1 MTSCKKFGSLQMGGK
16 SLNSL
21 NSSESTKLAKAEIK
35 IVRSILTFQ
44 LYPDQGILPF
54 VIQLHLKNSM
64 KLRRENP
71 IHIFVKFEFKFERVY
86 SSTKPSPSCQDLKH
100 LTCLCADLEEHSL

>member
-1 MTSCKKFGSLQMGGK
+1 MTSCKRFGSLQMGGK

-21 NSSESTKLAKAEIK
+21 NSSESTKLAKAEEK
-35 IVRSILTFQ
+35 FVRSILIFQ
-44 LYPDQGILPF
+44 LYTDQRALPF

-71 IHIFVKFEFKFERVY
+71 VYSFVKFVFKFERVY
-86 SSTKPSPSCQDLKH
+86 NSTKPSPSCQDLKH
-100 LTCLCADLEEHSL
+100 LTCLCADLEEPSL